1 MRRALITS
9 LVLGLA
15 AASAAAETFQVVQFV
30 DGRALRVETVEPDGE
45 MTLLSL
51 DGGGWLSVPSAR
63 ILNWRELG
71 VPDPAPRPGAAAA
84 DAEAW
89 RAAAGNFATLIADA
103 AERHG
108 LDPVLLTAMAQTES
122 AFDPNAV
129 SPRGARGLLQLMPET
144 ARRFGVRDSFDATQN
159 VDGGAAYLSW
169 LLERYSGRTEL
180 ALAGY
185 NAGEGAVDRYQGVP
199 PFSETRNYVERVLEG
214 AERLVGSAR

>member
-1 MRRALITS
+1 
-9 LVLGLA
+9 
-15 AASAAAETFQVVQFV
+15 
-30 DGRALRVETVEPDGE
+30 
-45 MTLLSL
+45 
-51 DGGGWLSVPSAR
+51 
-63 ILNWRELG
+63 
-71 VPDPAPRPGAAAA
+71 
-84 DAEAW
+84 
-89 RAAAGNFATLIADA
+89 
-103 AERHG
+103 
-108 LDPVLLTAMAQTES
+108 MAQTES

>member
-1 MRRALITS
+1 MRRALISS

-15 AASAAAETFQVVQFV
+15 AAPAAAETFQVVQFV
-30 DGRALRVETVEPDGE
+30 DGRALRVQAVVPDGE
-45 MTLLSL
+45 MTFLSL
-51 DGGGWLSVPSAR
+51 DGGGQLAVPSTR

-71 VPDPAPRPGAAAA
+71 VPDPAPGGGAMVGEP
-84 DAEAW
+84 EAW
-89 RAAAGNFATLIADA
+89 RAAAGDFAPLIADA

-108 LDPVLLTAMAQTES
+108 LDPVLLTAVAQTES
-122 AFDPNAV
+122 AFDPSAV
-129 SPRGARGLLQLMPET
+129 SPKGARGLLQLMPET

-199 PFSETRNYVERVLEG
+199 PFSETRTYVQRVLAG